1 MPQTGSRATAAPQA
15 KSASLTCENHT
26 QELIAKCSKS
36 GKITKKA
43 AASKTSAMTM
53 QPPASSPPVAP
64 PAGSS
69 PPAGSLPPASVPSP
83 PAKWPATGN
92 TTARGGMEN
101 ALNTLMPT
109 GACASASHP
118 VIQSTSQESTLHNKV
133 CDFHFIVLLMT
144 KYLRSLACLFYSQ

>member
-15 KSASLTCENHT
+15 KSASLTRENHT

-43 AASKTSAMTM
+43 AASKTSAVTM
-53 QPPASSPPVAP
+53 QPPVSSPPVA
-64 PAGSS
+64 

-92 TTARGGMEN
+92 TTARGGMDN
-101 ALNTLMPT
+101 ALNTPMPT